1 VPLPIARMDREP
13 EGDEALLFD
22 VVPASEWNEHWVG
35 VDGPKA
41 ARKAEAVLKALKGW
55 GRLVTPLG

>member
-1 VPLPIARMDREP
+1 MDREP